1 MRRYK
6 PFAPLLALLCIYT
19 IYYLLEAR
27 SQPVV
32 TMVDYWLHL
41 QWARQLTLSNLET
54 WVHPFY
60 PVGYFVWLRIGLAL
74 GVDVVRHGQFLSL
87 TGSIGCIVAVYWI
100 LYTATRRTGLSLA
113 GVTLLTLHP
122 FFRFQ
127 ALQEG
132 TDMLAAGLQLLA
144 LAIVFLNKDD
154 SRRFYILSSVAAG
167 VLIGSAYLIRYTA
180 LLLIPIVII
189 FLWVKNKAD
198 QRKLI
203 LSIALFT
210 AAFGLGALPQIVASV
225 AVTGTPFYNEQARNV
240 WFGMYGDFNWTENW
254 GRIPPGITLLEIVRA
269 DLQGF
274 LSHWAHEFGRFFSY
288 DHNAYATD
296 PLALERKVTL
306 WEPLLNHLLWLVGSV
321 LLLFDKRL
329 TQPQTALLLMALFL
343 TVAITSMGWLFTR
356 FLLIPLA
363 IQVVVIVL
371 AASQLSER
379 LFKMDHSATIGSLL
393 LLSAFALLFWFNT
406 TWPVKQQFTQE
417 MVRRVEDIQ
426 PILEAVGISQPEDL
440 ITNNRLY
447 QDIADPTHPQYPL
460 FQQPTNKRVP
470 VSEFLQQIIGQRSPS
485 YLLFD
490 WTPHAIRTYNV
501 HSYRSELTAAKD
513 SLAPLQ
519 LTDEY
524 SLYCILPCEAAE
536 ATQVQQPITPELT
549 LAGYRAFTSQGNQ
562 HGLYLYWELQSPVDE
577 GITLSLTL
585 RDPSGETLFHSVR
598 DPQQGTYPLHQWNVG
613 QMVVDYYLFS
623 STTIAPDVTYEL
635 TIRLAT
641 PESSQPMVVPII
653 FSDPSR

>member
-1 MRRYK
+1 M
-6 PFAPLLALLCIYT
+6 
-19 IYYLLEAR
+19 
-27 SQPVV
+27 
-32 TMVDYWLHL
+32 
-41 QWARQLTLSNLET
+41 
-54 WVHPFY
+54 
-60 PVGYFVWLRIGLAL
+60 
-74 GVDVVRHGQFLSL
+74 RHGQFLSL

-210 AAFGLGALPQIVASV
+210 AAFGLVALPQIVASV
-225 AVTGTPFYNEQARNV
+225 TVTGTPFYNEQARNV

-254 GRIPPGITLLEIVRA
+254 GRIPPEITLLEIVRA
-269 DLQGF
+269 DPQGF
-274 LSHWAHEFGRFFSY
+274 LSHWAYEFGRFLRY
-288 DHNAYATD
+288 DPNTYATD
-296 PLALERKVTL
+296 PLALERKMTL
-306 WEPLLNHLLWLVGSV
+306 WEPLLNHLLWLGGSL
-321 LLLFDKRL
+321 LLLFDKRP
-329 TQPQTALLLMALFL
+329 TRPQTVLLLMALFL

-379 LFKMDHSATIGSLL
+379 LFKTNHSATIGSFL

-426 PILEAVGISQPEDL
+426 PILAAIGVSRPEDL

-447 QDIADPTHPQYPL
+447 QITADPTHPQYTL
-460 FQQPTNKRVP
+460 FQQPGNEQVP
-470 VSEFLQQIIGQRSPS
+470 IPEFLQQIIGQRNPT

-490 WTPHAIRTYNV
+490 WTPHAIRTYTV
-501 HSYRSELTAAKD
+501 QPYRSELVTAKNK
-513 SLAPLQ
+513 LVPLQ

-524 SLYCILPCEAAE
+524 SLYCVLPCQAAE
-536 ATQVQQPITPELT
+536 ATPLQQAITPELT
-549 LAGYRAFTSQGNQ
+549 LVGYRALTSHGDQ
-562 HGLYLYWELQSPVDE
+562 HGLYLYWKLQSPVDE
-577 GITLSLTL
+577 AHSLSLAL
-585 RDPSGETLFHSVR
+585 RNEAGELVFQSTNA
-598 DPQQGTYPLHQWNVG
+598 PQQGTYPLEQWDIDEL
-613 QMVVDYYLFS
+613 VVDYYLFS
-623 STTIAPDVTYEL
+623 STKVAPGPVYEL
-635 TIRLAT
+635 TIALDNPQLNQQASDPIT
-641 PESSQPMVVPII
+641 VPIA
-653 FSDPSR
+653 FAYPPQ